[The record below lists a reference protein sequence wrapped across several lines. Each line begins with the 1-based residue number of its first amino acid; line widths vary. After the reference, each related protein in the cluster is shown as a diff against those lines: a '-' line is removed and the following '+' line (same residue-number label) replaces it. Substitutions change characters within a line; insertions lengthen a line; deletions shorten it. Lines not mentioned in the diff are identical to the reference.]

1 MLTTKHNRLETIN
14 LAFFNSWWGT
24 IGALLFL
31 SWITKPISNNINRKE
46 TIKDLSYYNH
56 IDSLQQGK

>member
-1 MLTTKHNRLETIN
+1 MLTTKPNRLETIN

-31 SWITKPISNNINRKE
+31 SWTIKPIANNINRRRNNKRFE
-46 TIKDLSYYNH
+46 L
-56 IDSLQQGK
+56 L

>member
-1 MLTTKHNRLETIN
+1 MLTTKPNRLETIK

-31 SWITKPISNNINRKE
+31 SWITKPIENNINRRRSNKRFE
-46 TIKDLSYYNH
+46 L
-56 IDSLQQGK
+56 L

>member
-1 MLTTKHNRLETIN
+1 MPYSEMLTTKPNRLETIN

-31 SWITKPISNNINRKE
+31 SWITKPIVNNINRRRNNDGTE
-46 TIKDLSYYNH
+46 
-56 IDSLQQGK
+56 Q